1 MKTKS
6 KTKSMRMVQT
16 SDGTV
21 LSTQA
26 EIEQEVLE
34 FYGNLMGKANHSL
47 NHIDIGVMRKGRQVN
62 MEQRKHLVSKVTV
75 KEIEDA
81 LHGIGDLK
89 APGEDGYGAKF
100 FKVCWSFIKKDVI
113 AAVME
118 FFDHNRLY
126 KPFNKTVVTLIP
138 KNDDAKCVKDY
149 RPIAGCTT
157 FYKIISKIL
166 TARLGGVL
174 QDVISH
180 NQSAFVPGQN
190 IHNHIMLAY
199 ELIRG
204 YTRKNGTPRCMMQSN
219 LQKAYDMVDWRA
231 LEDVMQEI
239 GLPRTFTNW
248 IMTTVKTVS
257 YSFNINGQM
266 TEDMQACRGIRQGDP
281 ISPLLFVIMMEYFNR
296 MFDKMQQNPNFN
308 HHAKCEKMGITHLT
322 FADDVLLFCRG
333 DSKSVDMMLDTV
345 QNFSDA
351 TGLVI
356 NPTKCKIFFGGID
369 DETKGVIKRTTN
381 FKEGHFPIRYL
392 GVPLTSKKL
401 TITHYLPLV
410 EKIVCRT
417 RHWTARL
424 LSHAGR
430 IQLVKVFL
438 SL

>member
-1 MKTKS
+1 MP
-6 KTKSMRMVQT
+6 
-16 SDGTV
+16 
-21 LSTQA
+21 
-26 EIEQEVLE
+26 E
-34 FYGNLMGKANHSL
+34 
-47 NHIDIGVMRKGRQVN
+47 
-62 MEQRKHLVSKVTV
+62 
-75 KEIEDA
+75 
-81 LHGIGDLK
+81 
-89 APGEDGYGAKF
+89 
-100 FKVCWSFIKKDVI
+100 
-113 AAVME
+113 
-118 FFDHNRLY
+118 
-126 KPFNKTVVTLIP
+126 
-138 KNDDAKCVKDY
+138 
-149 RPIAGCTT
+149 
-157 FYKIISKIL
+157 
-166 TARLGGVL
+166 
-174 QDVISH
+174 
-180 NQSAFVPGQN
+180 QN

-204 YTRKNGTPRCMMQSN
+204 YTRKNGTPRCMMQLD

-356 NPTKCKIFFGGID
+356 NLTKCKIFFGGID

-417 RHWTARL
+417 RHWTTRL

-430 IQLVKVFL
+430 IQLVKSISFSITQYWMLCFPIPKFVLKKIEAICRSFIWTGCSEVKKKSPVAWETVCRPKCQGGL
-438 SL
+438 DIINLTVWNQVTMMKCLWNLCRKSDNLWVKWIHMYYLKKRVLCRLIAGVIGLGCSTIFWIKERKSG

>member
-1 MKTKS
+1 M
-6 KTKSMRMVQT
+6 
-16 SDGTV
+16 
-21 LSTQA
+21 
-26 EIEQEVLE
+26 
-34 FYGNLMGKANHSL
+34 
-47 NHIDIGVMRKGRQVN
+47 
-62 MEQRKHLVSKVTV
+62 SKVTV

-89 APGEDGYGAKF
+89 APDEDGCGAKF

-174 QDVISH
+174 QDVISR
-180 NQSAFVPGQN
+180 NQSAFVLGQN

-266 TEDMQACRGIRQGDP
+266 IEDMQACRGIRQGDP

-296 MFDKMQQNPNFN
+296 MFDKMQ
-308 HHAKCEKMGITHLT
+308 
-322 FADDVLLFCRG
+322 
-333 DSKSVDMMLDTV
+333 
-345 QNFSDA
+345 
-351 TGLVI
+351 
-356 NPTKCKIFFGGID
+356 
-369 DETKGVIKRTTN
+369 
-381 FKEGHFPIRYL
+381 
-392 GVPLTSKKL
+392 
-401 TITHYLPLV
+401 
-410 EKIVCRT
+410 
-417 RHWTARL
+417 
-424 LSHAGR
+424 
-430 IQLVKVFL
+430 
-438 SL
+438 